1 MLSRV
6 ADSLYWMSRYF
17 ERASHCARVLEA
29 NFSLMLNPG
38 KVSTG
43 QRWENIIAHLGM
55 GALAAETEPQA
66 AILKLLAD
74 ASNSCSI
81 VSCITLARE
90 NAAQVREQISS

>member
-43 QRWENIIAHLGM
+43 QRWENVIAHLGM

-66 AILKLLAD
+66 AILRK
-74 ASNSCSI
+74 SGIVGHTHGRTRNS
-81 VSCITLARE
+81 TLGWAAWVIPAR
-90 NAAQVREQISS
+90 